1 VDEQV
6 SGGCFERKLAQGFW
20 PGPLV
25 RTSGMA
31 RPGASAERLID
42 NAFDGARASAAF
54 GAAAEAAVDLLWIAR
69 KVFRGIDGGADIVV
83 AKDVTRTNNHDS
95 GKAPRCAGPSILK
108 TAPGSKRKNPVFKQF
123 QTDAEHTLE

>member
-1 VDEQV
+1 
-6 SGGCFERKLAQGFW
+6 
-20 PGPLV
+20 
-25 RTSGMA
+25 MA
-31 RPGASAERLID
+31 SPGAGAERIID
-42 NAFDGARASAAF
+42 NRFDRARASAAF

-108 TAPGSKRKNPVFKQF
+108 TAAGSKRKNSVFKQF
-123 QTDAEHTLE
+123 QSDAEPTLE